1 LKTLPM
7 LLDSNSTFQE
17 IPLIYDW
24 KDLDSPLSEKLL
36 TQRVI
41 FLPTPI
47 VGALPSQK
55 TNQLEAEMVANLT
68 LFLKKL
74 YEKNDLHWNANT
86 LGVITPWRAQI
97 AQIKAA
103 MVNVSEVERSRNL
116 NISTPLDISTPLNDH
131 ALNPDEFSIDTVERY
146 QGGARDIIIISTCV
160 NSANQLKS
168 LISLSSEGVDRK
180 LNVAL
185 TRARKQVILLGNPY
199 ILRMDKFYS
208 HFMELYG

>member
-1 LKTLPM
+1 LPM
-7 LLDSNSTFQE
+7 LKDSDSTFQE

-74 YEKNDLHWNANT
+74 YEKNDLPWNANT

-103 MVNVSEVERSRNL
+103 MVNASEDNSDEVTLSHPV
-116 NISTPLDISTPLNDH
+116 TT
-131 ALNPDEFSIDTVERY
+131 LNPDEFSIDTVERY